1 MADEVDPV
9 EVFDVSDIVERAVK
23 TALEVGIAAVPFVLI
38 TDVSKPALVAAGI
51 SAGSAF
57 LSVVVNAVQQYARS
71 KKSHVQL

>member
-1 MADEVDPV
+1 MVDEV
-9 EVFDVSDIVERAVK
+9 EVFDVSDITERAIK

-51 SAGSAF
+51 AAGSAF

-71 KKSHVQL
+71 KRSHVQL

>member
-1 MADEVDPV
+1 MVDEV
-9 EVFDVSDIVERAVK
+9 EVFDVSDIAERAIK
-23 TALEVGIAAVPFVLI
+23 TALEVGIAAIPFVLI